1 MPQNAISQ
9 LMFCES
15 SYKENG
21 EHPWYRNIA
30 TTAITTARVTR
41 TLQEFTQ
48 MYLKWN
54 TNYFL
59 HIISNN

>member
-21 EHPWYRNIA
+21 EHPCYRNIA

-41 TLQEFTQ
+41 TLQEFTEV
-48 MYLKWN
+48 
-54 TNYFL
+54 
-59 HIISNN
+59 